1 MVRFWRF
8 SFSFCP
14 VSVCGRVNFTIGKFI
29 RECSHMQGSC
39 AAVTDP
45 FSIGVPRS
53 PAEGRPGPHSLSLG
67 VGGIGTSPVAV
78 PLQAPPRFQLHRL
91 SVLLALLPQVWSPS
105 VSFLSKVW
113 KGCLLPA
120 KAALSCPHP
129 HYTLPGAGVQAPCCL
144 RGQEPLVI
152 LRRKTYLEYGDR
164 LARWTFIVF

>member
-1 MVRFWRF
+1 MAATKHTHRNTNTRRGGSRLVRFWRF

-113 KGCLLPA
+113 KGCFFQPRLP
-120 KAALSCPHP
+120 CPAP
-129 HYTLPGAGVQAPCCL
+129 TPTPRCLVLVLRLPVA
-144 RGQEPLVI
+144 
-152 LRRKTYLEYGDR
+152 
-164 LARWTFIVF
+164 